1 MNHAFCEL
9 YCHQNQQRIQSTICA
24 SIDVL
29 VEVNENSLS
38 GLDFEGQTCIM
49 YNFEVCF
56 SEEIFMLLV
65 DKCVNYSLL

>member
-9 YCHQNQQRIQSTICA
+9 YCHQNQQRIQNTVCA

-38 GLDFEGQTCIM
+38 GLDFEGQTLSCIILKFVFPKRFLC
-49 YNFEVCF
+49 Y
-56 SEEIFMLLV
+56 LLISV
-65 DKCVNYSLL
+65 